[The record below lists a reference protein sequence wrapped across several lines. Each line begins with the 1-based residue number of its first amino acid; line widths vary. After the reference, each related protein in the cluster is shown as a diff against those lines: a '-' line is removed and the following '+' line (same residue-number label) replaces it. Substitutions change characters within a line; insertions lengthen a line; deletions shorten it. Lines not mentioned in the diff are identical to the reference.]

1 MRIQTLYALGI
12 VAVSSATAIACSSSS
27 TPPPVVTTND
37 DAGTDSSTT
46 EPDSGVD
53 TGTVDGA
60 NTADGG
66 DAATCVI
73 PAGTDACTTCQI
85 QSCCAEETACDTESA
100 DDAGN
105 TDCDLLA
112 SCFNDCLEPPAD
124 SGVDGGTADACQTAC
139 AASHTGQ
146 GVADFMALAS
156 CQASAPCTSVCGN

>member
-1 MRIQTLYALGI
+1 MRIQTWYALGI

-27 TPPPVVTTND
+27 TPVTTNGD
-37 DAGTDSSTT
+37 EDSGVDSGAT

-53 TGTVDGA
+53 TGTADSA
-60 NTADGG
+60 STADGG

-85 QSCCAEETACDTESA
+85 QSCCAQETACDTEST

-112 SCFNDCLEPPAD
+112 SCYNDCIEPPAD

-146 GVADFMALAS
+146 GVTDFMALSS
-156 CQASAPCTSVCGN
+156 CQASAPCSSVCGN

>member
-1 MRIQTLYALGI
+1 MRIHTWYALGI

-27 TPPPVVTTND
+27 PTPAVNTND
-37 DAGTDSSTT
+37 DAGIDSGAT
-46 EPDSGVD
+46 ESDSGVD
-53 TGTVDGA
+53 TGTADGA
-60 NTADGG
+60 TADGG
-66 DAATCVI
+66 DAATCVL
-73 PAGTDACTTCQI
+73 PAGTDACTVCQI

-124 SGVDGGTADACQTAC
+124 SGVDGGTAESCQTAC

-146 GVADFMALAS
+146 GVTDFMALSS